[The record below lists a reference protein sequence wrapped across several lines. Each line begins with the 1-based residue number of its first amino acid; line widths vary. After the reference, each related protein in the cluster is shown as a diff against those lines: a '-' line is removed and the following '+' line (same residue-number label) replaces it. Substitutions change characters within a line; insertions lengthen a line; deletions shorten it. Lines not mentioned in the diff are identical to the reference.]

1 MSCYKLSGRDL
12 ISLIWLFCMLVA
24 VVPATFAGIFITQ
37 TLIFIVVVYGSC
49 NFFRLANSIV
59 EQWNRVI
66 WINFV
71 SNYSNSVLNFK
82 TNHRDS
88 WQPKNS
94 QNTIKWVESEKRQK
108 WIGYQ
113 QNQKPVYMA
122 HVTYMDGYDEKKVIF
137 IVEDRVIS
145 TAVWY
150 EFQSN
155 ICIT

>member
-1 MSCYKLSGRDL
+1 MLQVVWQRFDFIDLTFLYVSCSSSSYLCCYIYYADIDFHRC
-12 ISLIWLFCMLVA
+12 SLRELYF
-24 VVPATFAGIFITQ
+24 
-37 TLIFIVVVYGSC
+37 
-49 NFFRLANSIV
+49 FFRLANSIV